1 MFITEEKKMKLSVD
15 KKQVSLLKKENKK
28 ALTKE
33 KELPVNVSLEEDS
46 PIVQTALEEEAGEQ
60 DVTSFRVEDMDS
72 FVEDD
77 YDHASDEYEDVEYLE
92 ESDN

>member
-1 MFITEEKKMKLSVD
+1 MKLSVD